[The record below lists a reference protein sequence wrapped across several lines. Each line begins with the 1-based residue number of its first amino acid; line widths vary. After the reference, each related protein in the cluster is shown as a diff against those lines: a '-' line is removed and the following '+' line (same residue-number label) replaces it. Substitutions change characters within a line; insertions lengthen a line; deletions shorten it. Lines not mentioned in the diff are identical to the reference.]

1 VPRRA
6 ACTARARAAQPG
18 PRAAAHERASARA
31 PQQRPSALRSKS
43 PEQTELERAHELELL
58 ELKLRQEQQEHA
70 LMQALLNAPGLK
82 VSNLQ
87 AAFGS
92 ASISFDKMDSPAPP
106 MLPLPSLC
114 HPTGLEPTAKVEPQT
129 MASTLSCIRLHAR
142 LVADGKRLGA
152 EEMLAQY
159 ELASKA
165 ELTVGRL
172 GDAVCTWY
180 LLGDEKTDA
189 RIEGNVRTLLAPQRA
204 AAA

>member
-1 VPRRA
+1 MCTIQAETQAPNTDRRIDI
-6 ACTARARAAQPG
+6 AQIW
-18 PRAAAHERASARA
+18 RTYSH
-31 PQQRPSALRSKS
+31 
-43 PEQTELERAHELELL
+43 
-58 ELKLRQEQQEHA
+58 
-70 LMQALLNAPGLK
+70 
-82 VSNLQ
+82 
-87 AAFGS
+87 
-92 ASISFDKMDSPAPP
+92 
-106 MLPLPSLC
+106 
-114 HPTGLEPTAKVEPQT
+114 
-129 MASTLSCIRLHAR
+129 TLSCIRLHAR